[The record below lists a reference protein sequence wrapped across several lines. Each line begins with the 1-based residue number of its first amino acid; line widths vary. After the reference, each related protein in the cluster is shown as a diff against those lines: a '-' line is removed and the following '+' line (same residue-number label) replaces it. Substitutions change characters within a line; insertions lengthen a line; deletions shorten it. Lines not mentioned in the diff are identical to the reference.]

1 MADDYTVLNLGT
13 GGDALDEEGVTFG
26 IAPTTRKRARV
37 RVAGGLAGEL
47 QDVKNAQPASNAY
60 GAVVRE
66 VNADILLS
74 ALRDAIVKTGG
85 TSKTLADVVAALTG
99 MSVTVSNFPA
109 TPDVSDR
116 AARLV
121 GHVTVDAA
129 PTTAVTGTFWQ
140 ATQPVSVAALPA
152 LAAGTAVIGHVVVD
166 NAGALTDRSGTITAG
181 GAAQNAVG
189 TNATRRYL
197 LVRNPKSAT
206 ESLWLSLVGTAAA
219 ASPSLELAAGD
230 AFVAEHNLI
239 PTNAVSVFALTTGH
253 AFTVWE
259 G

>member
-47 QDVKNAQPASNAY
+47 QEVKNAPPASNAY

-74 ALRDAIVKTGG
+74 ALRDAIVKTGA

-99 MSVTVSNFPA
+99 MSVSVSNLPA
-109 TPDVSDR
+109 T
-116 AARLV
+116 
-121 GHVTVDAA
+121 
-129 PTTAVTGTFWQ
+129 
-140 ATQPVSVAALPA
+140 
-152 LAAGTAVIGHVVVD
+152 
-166 NAGALTDRSGTITAG
+166 AGALASRSGTIAV
-181 GAAQNAVG
+181 GATAQNAIG

-197 LVRNPKSAT
+197 LVRNPKNAT

-219 ASPSLELAAGD
+219 TSPSLELSAGE
-230 AFVAEHNLI
+230 AYVAETGFI